1 MSAIVE
7 IIHGVAGITGVTLK
21 LFARGVDSIVN
32 GSGDTLVEQT
42 NRQGVYRATVDEP
55 LTGLHEAYMVDG
67 SGNVLYAG
75 FLDLRDTVGVQ
86 TVAELCHA
94 ISDSAGGTGAR
105 TVTIT
110 VNDGANLLQAASVRL
125 VRGAESHL
133 RKTDAG
139 GQCVFNVDDGTWA
152 VAITLPGY
160 TFEGATLVVDGD
172 DSLTYLMT
180 RYAIAPPA
188 APNLT
193 TGYVLCLGTDGL
205 PEAGV
210 TISAQMTAGP
220 GVDGY
225 ALDTET
231 IAMVSDADG
240 VAQHTGFVRG
250 AAYKFRRGSS
260 AWWTAA
266 QVAPNAATWNL
277 REILGTP

>member
-7 IIHGVAGITGVTLK
+7 IIHGVAGISGAILN
-21 LFARGVDSIVN
+21 LFARGVDSIAN

-42 NRQGVYRATVDEP
+42 NRQGVYRATVEEP

-67 SGNVLYAG
+67 SGHVLYAG
-75 FLDLRDTVGVQ
+75 VIDLRESVGVQ

-94 ISDSAGGTGAR
+94 ITDSAGGVGAR
-105 TVTIT
+105 TVVVT
-110 VNDGANLLQAASVRL
+110 VNDGEDPLQAASVRL
-125 VRGAESHL
+125 TRGAESYI
-133 RKTDAG
+133 RSTDAS
-139 GQCVFNVDDGTWA
+139 GQCVFNVDDGPWV
-152 VAITLPGY
+152 VAITLAGY
-160 TFEGATLVVDGD
+160 TFDGATLVVDGD
-172 DSLTYLMT
+172 ESTTYLMT

-193 TGYVLCLGTDGL
+193 TGYVLCLGIDGL
-205 PEAGV
+205 PEANV

-231 IAMVSDADG
+231 IAMISGADG
-240 VAQHTGFVRG
+240 IAQHTGFVRG
-250 AAYKFRRGSS
+250 ASYKFRRGNS
-260 AWWTAA
+260 AWWSAA
-266 QVAPNAATWNL
+266 QVAPNANTWNL

>member
-7 IIHGVAGITGVTLK
+7 IIHGVAGLTGATLK
-21 LFARGVDSIVN
+21 LFARGVDTLVN

-67 SGNVLYAG
+67 SGIVLYAG
-75 FLDLRDTVGVQ
+75 VIDLRATVGVQ

-94 ISDSAGGTGAR
+94 ISDSTGGTGAR
-105 TVTIT
+105 TVVVT
-110 VNDGANLLQAASVRL
+110 VNDGEDPLQAASVRL
-125 VRGAESHL
+125 ARGAESYIQ
-133 RKTDAG
+133 RTGAS
-139 GQCVFNVDDGTWA
+139 GQCAFNVDDGTWV
-152 VAITLPGY
+152 VAITLAG
-160 TFEGATLVVDGD
+160 FEFDGATLVVNGD
-172 DSLTYLMT
+172 ETQTYSMT

-193 TGYVLCLGTDGL
+193 TGFALCLGTDGL

-210 TISAQMTAGP
+210 AISAQMTAGP

-231 IAMVSDADG
+231 ITMVSGVDG

-250 AAYKFRRGSS
+250 AAYKFRRGTS

>member
-7 IIHGVAGITGVTLK
+7 IIHGVAGITGVTLQ
-21 LFARGVDSIVN
+21 LFARGVDTMVN

-42 NRQGVYRATVDEP
+42 SRKGVYRATVDEP

-67 SGNVLYAG
+67 NGHVLYAG
-75 FLDLRDTVGVQ
+75 FIDVRDAVSVQ

-105 TVTIT
+105 TVVIT
-110 VNDGANLLQAASVRL
+110 VSDGENPLQAASVRL
-125 VRGAESHL
+125 ARGAESYV
-133 RKTDAG
+133 RKTDAS

-152 VAITLPGY
+152 VAITLAG
-160 TFEGATLVVDGD
+160 FEFDGATLVVDGD
-172 DSLTYLMT
+172 ESQAYSMT
-180 RYAIAPPA
+180 RYAIAPAA
-188 APNLT
+188 APNLA

-205 PEAGV
+205 PESGV
-210 TISAQMTAGP
+210 AISAQMTAGP
-220 GVDGY
+220 GVEGY

-231 IAMVSDADG
+231 ITMVSGADG

-250 AAYKFRRGSS
+250 AAYKFRRGAS

-266 QVAPNAATWNL
+266 QVAPNATTWNL